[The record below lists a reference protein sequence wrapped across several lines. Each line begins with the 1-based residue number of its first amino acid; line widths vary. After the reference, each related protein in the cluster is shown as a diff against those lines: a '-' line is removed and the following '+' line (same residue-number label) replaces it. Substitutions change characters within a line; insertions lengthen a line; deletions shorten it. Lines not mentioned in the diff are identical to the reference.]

1 MKKLI
6 ALLLTCAMML
16 CGISAFAEEP
26 AGKTYQTPDGVLSI
40 QAPTENWCPLSD
52 PNHWFALSD
61 GINMITIGHLRN
73 GEALPAVTTANTEY
87 GGIYQAYVSTRNE
100 VFCVKG
106 CAVKEED
113 LQPIMKAI
121 GTIQILKQNT
131 KTALQE
137 NQPINNANF
146 GLRPV
151 NQIYYCTAPRLMI
164 KNGWTIDSQDIGYLS
179 YGNAV
184 TVTAAVTLNGADYGW
199 YQIMFS
205 NGTGYVSAQY
215 MSPAAPANTGTGANP
230 TTPTTPA
237 NPGQTGRNTDDTIR
251 PFTVYAK
258 DGSVATIFL
267 TPDKTAYRDYQG
279 YTYTNLRGDL
289 YYCHELNKE
298 YHADPNYWTQ
308 QQSEEAA
315 SQAFTIYPK
324 AGGTVVI
331 QRQANGQYTDGNGN
345 TYTQTPQG
353 LYVCDQTNVTY
364 SADPNY
370 WEQQE
375 TTEAASQAFTI
386 YPKAGG
392 TVVIQR
398 QANGQFTDGNGN
410 TYTQTPQGL
419 YVCDQ
424 TNVTYSTDPNYWSSE
439 QEQERQQEAEIEQHA
454 KDLGDDRPDD
464 EQNEED
470 EQAELEQHAKDLGD
484 DRPDDEQNE
493 EDEQAE
499 LEQHAQ
505 DLGDDEPSHD

>member
-1 MKKLI
+1 
-6 ALLLTCAMML
+6 
-16 CGISAFAEEP
+16 
-26 AGKTYQTPDGVLSI
+26 
-40 QAPTENWCPLSD
+40 
-52 PNHWFALSD
+52 
-61 GINMITIGHLRN
+61 
-73 GEALPAVTTANTEY
+73 
-87 GGIYQAYVSTRNE
+87 
-100 VFCVKG
+100 
-106 CAVKEED
+106 
-113 LQPIMKAI
+113 
-121 GTIQILKQNT
+121 
-131 KTALQE
+131 
-137 NQPINNANF
+137 
-146 GLRPV
+146 
-151 NQIYYCTAPRLMI
+151 
-164 KNGWTIDSQDIGYLS
+164 
-179 YGNAV
+179 
-184 TVTAAVTLNGADYGW
+184 
-199 YQIMFS
+199 
-205 NGTGYVSAQY
+205 
-215 MSPAAPANTGTGANP
+215 
-230 TTPTTPA
+230 
-237 NPGQTGRNTDDTIR
+237 
-251 PFTVYAK
+251 
-258 DGSVATIFL
+258 
-267 TPDKTAYRDYQG
+267 
-279 YTYTNLRGDL
+279 
-289 YYCHELNKE
+289 
-298 YHADPNYWTQ
+298 
-308 QQSEEAA
+308 
-315 SQAFTIYPK
+315 
-324 AGGTVVI
+324 
-331 QRQANGQYTDGNGN
+331 
-345 TYTQTPQG
+345 
-353 LYVCDQTNVTY
+353 VCDQTNVTY